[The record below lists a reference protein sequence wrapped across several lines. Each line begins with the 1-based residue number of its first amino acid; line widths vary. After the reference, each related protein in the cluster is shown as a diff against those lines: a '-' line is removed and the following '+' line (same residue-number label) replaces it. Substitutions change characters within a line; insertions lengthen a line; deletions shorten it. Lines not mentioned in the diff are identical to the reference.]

1 LSRHRGRGAGKRD
14 ELIDAALR
22 LFARH
27 GYRATGIDTILAEAG
42 AAKMTLYHHF
52 KSKDELIV
60 ATLQRCDAEWRA
72 WFQQRVDELADTSR
86 EKTGAEFF
94 PALVKNLAAVMGTA
108 GAWVT
113 EYLPEARRLR
123 AHAFWLNGS
132 FLPAYEHPVD
142 GTPCC
147 AVVEEKRLLH
157 IPDRIV
163 EIYSDEADLRAMK
176 AVSYMGAPLPDTDGA
191 VMGHLAVLDTKPLP
205 SEPRLLSLFETFA
218 ARAAAEQRRLKQEA
232 EVRAREE
239 QLDALLP
246 AAMDAIL
253 VLDQNYCVVRVN
265 PAAEKLF
272 GFETRALAGARLRD
286 LLDNDSAA
294 RLPAL
299 VQELEQQ
306 PDGARQLWIPQHLGA
321 VRADGAAFPA
331 EATLSGF
338 TLRGETF
345 HALIMR
351 SVDERIAAE
360 KRIRLLLDEAE
371 NLRESAGIGEMLGQ
385 STAMKELFTSL
396 RRVAA
401 TDATVLVLGE
411 TGTGKELIA
420 RSLHETSARKEKP
433 LVRVNCAAI
442 PGTLM
447 ESEFFGHERGAF
459 TGATVRREG
468 RFALADGGTMF
479 LDQVGELPLDLQ
491 AKLLRVLQ
499 EGEFEPLGGTRTRK
513 VNVRVVAATNRDLAD
528 LVRGGKYREDLFY
541 RLNGFPLRVP
551 PLRERGADI
560 ALLAGAFVER
570 FARRM
575 GRRIEPLHAEAVARL
590 RDYAWPGNVRELQN
604 VIERAII
611 LSPGS
616 RLELY
621 RAMPAASVTVPPP
634 DAGTEEARIHTAAEM
649 ESLERANIERALAA
663 CGGKISGETG
673 AAQRLGLA
681 PSTLSSGMM
690 ALGIQRKG

>member
-1 LSRHRGRGAGKRD
+1 
-14 ELIDAALR
+14 
-22 LFARH
+22 
-27 GYRATGIDTILAEAG
+27 
-42 AAKMTLYHHF
+42 
-52 KSKDELIV
+52 
-60 ATLQRCDAEWRA
+60 
-72 WFQQRVDELADTSR
+72 
-86 EKTGAEFF
+86 
-94 PALVKNLAAVMGTA
+94 
-108 GAWVT
+108 
-113 EYLPEARRLR
+113 
-123 AHAFWLNGS
+123 
-132 FLPAYEHPVD
+132 
-142 GTPCC
+142 
-147 AVVEEKRLLH
+147 
-157 IPDRIV
+157 
-163 EIYSDEADLRAMK
+163 
-176 AVSYMGAPLPDTDGA
+176 
-191 VMGHLAVLDTKPLP
+191 
-205 SEPRLLSLFETFA
+205 LLSLFEIFA

-239 QLDALLP
+239 QLDALLS

-253 VLDQNYCVVRVN
+253 VLDENYCVVRVN

-272 GFETRALAGARLRD
+272 GFEARALAGARLRD
-286 LLDNDSAA
+286 LLDHDSAA

-306 PDGARQLWIPQHLGA
+306 PDGARQLWIPHHLGA
-321 VRADGAAFPA
+321 VRADGAPFPA

-338 TLRGETF
+338 TLHGEKF
-345 HALIMR
+345 HALIIR

-371 NLRESAGIGEMLGQ
+371 YLRESAGIGEMLGQ
-385 STAMKELFTSL
+385 SAAMKELFTSL
-396 RRVAA
+396 KRVAA

-420 RSLHETSARKEKP
+420 RSLHEASARKEKP

-459 TGATVRREG
+459 TGATAKREG
-468 RFALADGGTMF
+468 RFALADGGTIF
-479 LDQVGELPLDLQ
+479 LDEVGELPLDLQ

-513 VNVRVVAATNRDLAD
+513 VNVRVVAATNRDLGD
-528 LVRGGKYREDLFY
+528 MVRDGKFREDLFY
-541 RLNGFPLRVP
+541 RLNVFPLRVP

-575 GRRIEPLHAEAVARL
+575 GRRIEPLHPEAVTRL
-590 RDYAWPGNVRELQN
+590 REYAWPGNVRELQN

-616 RLELY
+616 RLELH
-621 RAMPAASVTVPPP
+621 RAMPAGSVPTPPP
-634 DAGTEEARIHTAAEM
+634 AAEAESTRILSAAEM

-663 CGGKISGETG
+663 CAGKISGETG

-681 PSTLSSGMM
+681 PSTLSSRMK